1 MFNARDLLGQLMQTG
16 MADSSSDRL
25 RHAMG
30 SEGLGRQD
38 NPLGQLLQGL
48 GGGGSGGG
56 GSGGLGGLAEMA
68 QQMFGQASGSVR
80 SGNPLAIGGLA
91 ALAGALLGGRGGAAR
106 GAIGG
111 GALALLGTLAM
122 QALQKNWGQQQT
134 PTDPNALAREAPLGL
149 RAPQNATEEQELD
162 QRALLM
168 VRAMINAAKADGE
181 IDRQEIER
189 ISAKLGDAAS
199 DQEARAFLVQ
209 EMQQPSDVDGIT
221 RQVSSPELAVQ
232 VYAASLL
239 AIEVDTPAER
249 AYLRDL
255 AGRLGLDAN
264 VTSRVH
270 QALGVPTAA

>member
-1 MFNARDLLGQLMQTG
+1 MFNARDLLGQLMQAG

-30 SEGLGRQD
+30 SEGVGRQD

-68 QQMFGQASGSVR
+68 QQMFGQASGSVK

-91 ALAGALLGGRGGAAR
+91 ALAGALLGGGGGAAR
-106 GAIGG
+106 GAVGG

-134 PTDPNALAREAPLGL
+134 PDANALAREAPLGL
-149 RAPQNATEEQELD
+149 REPQNAREEQELD

-199 DQEARAFLVQ
+199 DQEARAFLVK
-209 EMQQPSDVDGIT
+209 EMQQPSDIEGIT
-221 RQVSSPELAVQ
+221 RHISNPELAVQ

-270 QALGVPTAA
+270 QALGVATAA